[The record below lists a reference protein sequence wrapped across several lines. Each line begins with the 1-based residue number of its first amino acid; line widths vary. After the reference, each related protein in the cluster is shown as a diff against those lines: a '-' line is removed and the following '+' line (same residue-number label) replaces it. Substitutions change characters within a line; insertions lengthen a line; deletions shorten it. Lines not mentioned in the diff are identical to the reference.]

1 MLRKNL
7 VYSGRQVNFS
17 VNECV
22 LMCVVCWTCVVVCWH
37 DADAAGLWM
46 QWSTTGWRWKL
57 VTLAAAATSA
67 LQWSDLLR
75 FLPTSLLSTSWIG
88 QHLTLHPHTHTL
100 SLSLSLSL
108 SLYHTH
114 KFKDLMS
121 ADCNC
126 NKFIN
131 KFLQNTG
138 KWLCGT
144 HTIRPLSH

>member
-108 SLYHTH
+108 S
-114 KFKDLMS
+114 
-121 ADCNC
+121 
-126 NKFIN
+126 I
-131 KFLQNTG
+131 
-138 KWLCGT
+138 T
-144 HTIRPLSH
+144 HTNSKTWWVQIATATSSLTNSYRILVNGYVVHTL